1 MPVRAF
7 PADTPAHRRLLPG
20 MSGTLR
26 LTTGGFGESF
36 VLPNTAVY
44 SRSGTSYVLL
54 VEDGKTKQV
63 PVRVQVSD
71 GKTVRVARLETRT
84 TATGRRDVLTE
95 LTGRER
101 VVIARQLEI
110 GDGATVTVG
119 PTEW

>member
-1 MPVRAF
+1 
-7 PADTPAHRRLLPG
+7 
-20 MSGTLR
+20 
-26 LTTGGFGESF
+26 